1 MASDATRSP
10 AEIRREVA
18 AAYQQLQI
26 FEQPRATALYHYLVV
41 VESRFFQASLAT
53 NPAISHFAVNRK
65 VVESSA
71 RAIPAIFRLCAPS
84 GGSLG
89 IAPNIFDD
97 AYELFDLSTGLDNA
111 EYCFELAD
119 RGQFVVR
126 FEPME
131 NRVIFSYAS
140 DGESERD
147 TLLRSSE
154 VLEHIIDDPSPESI
168 AAMMAV
174 VTEVGRVLGPLIV
187 HTADDA
193 IAYSYTPE
201 LREVMKRWAILL
213 SEAISW
219 QFPATLSFGGTSFSE
234 LRKFWGALLAVSNT
248 HETAHLIVARG
259 GPSKWP
265 IGSAVHVRTKAE
277 WVDRLT
283 DISGLSEE
291 SVSQWLSW
299 YTFQPSVSSTSPG
312 LQPFIEIMPQT
323 LAVSGVLL
331 AMASVERNFTRLV
344 AVHPELR
351 RYSTVISE
359 VKEQIALS
367 ELATLFPK
375 PRFQVEQTVVI
386 PGLTDIDLVVYEPS
400 TGFVLAVQHKWFAA
414 PDTLKESASNDERL
428 TEGVHQAKQSR
439 DALRDNP
446 ELIRVTFNLPQEA
459 SIGEIEAVVICR
471 GSEPTGFLGG
481 STIPIITEFA
491 FKRLRSK
498 AESLSAF
505 WSTILD
511 RPDQR
516 EATDSFKDGELSFS
530 LFGYT
535 FVMPAIATS

>member
-1 MASDATRSP
+1 MASDTTRSP
-10 AEIRREVA
+10 TDVRREVT

-26 FEQPRATALYHYLVV
+26 FVQPRATALYHYLVV
-41 VESRFFQASLAT
+41 VESRFLQAGLAT

-84 GGSLG
+84 GGSFG

-140 DGESERD
+140 DDESERD

-154 VLEHIIDDPSPESI
+154 RLEHITDSPSPESI
-168 AAMMAV
+168 AAMMAAV
-174 VTEVGRVLGPLIV
+174 KEVGRVLGPLIV

-201 LREVMKRWAILL
+201 LTEAMRRWARLL

-219 QFPATLSFGGTSFSE
+219 QFPETLSFGVRSFSE
-234 LRKFWGALLAVSNT
+234 LRRFWGAVLAVSNT
-248 HETAHLIVARG
+248 HETAHLIVAQG
-259 GPSKWP
+259 NPNKWP

-283 DISGLSEE
+283 DIAGLSEE
-291 SVSQWLSW
+291 AVSQWLSW
-299 YTFQPSVSSTSPG
+299 YTFEPSVSSTSPV

-351 RYSTVISE
+351 RYSTAISE
-359 VKEQIALS
+359 VKEQIALGD
-367 ELATLFPK
+367 LATLFPR
-375 PRFQVEQTVVI
+375 PRFQVKQTVVI
-386 PGLTDIDLVVYEPS
+386 PGLTDVDLIVYEPS

-428 TEGVHQAKQSR
+428 TEGVHQAQASR
-439 DALRDNP
+439 DALRDDP
-446 ELIRVTFNLPQEA
+446 ELIRVALSLSQAA
-459 SIGEIEAVVICR
+459 SIKDIEAVVICR
-471 GSEPTGFLGG
+471 GSEPTGFLGSG
-481 STIPIITEFA
+481 NIPIITESA
-491 FKRLRSK
+491 FKRLRSTV
-498 AESLSAF
+498 ESLSAL

-511 RPDQR
+511 RPDQS
-516 EATDSFKDGELSFS
+516 EAADSFEDGELSFS
-530 LFGYT
+530 LFEYT